1 MVKKSILPKPEFLAK
16 RKSSRPGLLE
26 RKKSMSS
33 DNLTKH
39 HPAKERPTSTL
50 KNQAR
55 TSMAITGVN
64 KSASTPN
71 INPKN
76 HGINSSDK

>member
-1 MVKKSILPKPEFLAK
+1 MVKKAILPKPEFLAK

-39 HPAKERPTSTL
+39 HPKERPSTS
-50 KNQAR
+50 KNSVH
-55 TSMAITGVN
+55 TSMAITGIN